1 MTGSA
6 FLGSCSK
13 AGASKLWSQRST
25 ILATEDVKKYLQ
37 CKVCAPLLPQSWMQ
51 TIIRQ
56 LLNTVSDN
64 SLGQWGLKMLLIC
77 LSLLKDTVTESPATN
92 LYLTL
97 QLVLSSENSS
107 HLQTTD
113 KVNPSNKYI
122 FISKIYCL
130 SISAAVTA
138 STSVFAD
145 SWMSALSLTWYI
157 RKANYLITQV
167 FNGNT
172 DEYKS
177 EHLCRELLWQIESL
191 LLNEWHSIKEFSLSK
206 NNFTRTPV
214 TFFQTQAIP
223 FNPYKPVCSAQLSHR
238 ATATSK
244 EGWIMNYHTGNHL
257 SPLAALWISVELGAW
272 SNYFP
277 QKTVWKSNSLQ
288 KSWEEYCSVLVSYT
302 DSAIGLVQGRQLIQR
317 SYCRV

>member
-25 ILATEDVKKYLQ
+25 ILATEDVEKIPSMQSLCPSITTKLIADNNKAVIKHCEWQ
-37 CKVCAPLLPQSWMQ
+37 FTGAVRFKDAVNLPV
-51 TIIRQ
+51 IAERHC
-56 LLNTVSDN
+56 NR
-64 SLGQWGLKMLLIC
+64 
-77 LSLLKDTVTESPATN
+77 VTPSHKLVPD
-92 LYLTL
+92 L

-122 FISKIYCL
+122 FLSKIYCL

-138 STSVFAD
+138 SASVFAD
-145 SWMSALSLTWYI
+145 SWMSALSLTWCI
-157 RKANYLITQV
+157 RKSNYLITQV

-191 LLNEWHSIKEFSLSK
+191 LLNEWHSIKEFSPSK
-206 NNFTRTPV
+206 NNFTHTPV

-223 FNPYKPVCSAQLSHR
+223 FNP
-238 ATATSK
+238 
-244 EGWIMNYHTGNHL
+244 
-257 SPLAALWISVELGAW
+257 
-272 SNYFP
+272 
-277 QKTVWKSNSLQ
+277 
-288 KSWEEYCSVLVSYT
+288 
-302 DSAIGLVQGRQLIQR
+302 
-317 SYCRV
+317 